1 MSHRFLTRVALFVWG
16 TLLSIAEIVG
26 QEPEKKPAANP
37 PTPSILFTNPL
48 AIAPGFKGKV
58 ILRGLNLDQVNEV
71 SAQPDSIKVKLKKAE
86 KSNPSDDF
94 KAEQVGNSRV
104 EVEVQLATD
113 IKDERIS
120 LTLKS
125 KEQTISHELQL
136 LSTDQLVNEVEPNPG
151 FRQSQSI
158 KLGQTVPGT
167 ISAAKDVDV
176 YQLELTAAHSI
187 RIETMAARHGS
198 PIDTHLTL
206 YDERGRILAVSDD
219 AAKSRDSL
227 IEHTPL
233 ATGKYFIS
241 VLDARDYGH
250 ADGVYLLKTSAVKP

>member
-1 MSHRFLTRVALFVWG
+1 MSHRFLTRLALFAWG
-16 TLLSIAEIVG
+16 ALLSIAEIVG
-26 QEPEKKPAANP
+26 QESEKKPTDKS

-58 ILRGLNLDQVNEV
+58 ILRGMNLEQVSEV
-71 SAQPDSIKVKLKKAE
+71 SSKPDSIKVKLKKAE

-104 EVEVQLATD
+104 EVEVQLAPD
-113 IKDERIS
+113 IKDERIT

-125 KEQTISHELQL
+125 KEQTISHELTL
-136 LSTDQLVNEVEPNPG
+136 IANDQLFAEVEPNPG

-158 KLGQTVPGT
+158 KLGQLVTGT

-176 YQLELTAAHSI
+176 YQLELTAAQSI
-187 RIETMAARHGS
+187 RIETLAARRGS

-227 IEHTPL
+227 IEYAPSY
-233 ATGKYFIS
+233 TGKYFVAI
-241 VLDARDYGH
+241 LDARDYGH
-250 ADGVYLLKTSAVKP
+250 ADSAYLLKTSVNKQ